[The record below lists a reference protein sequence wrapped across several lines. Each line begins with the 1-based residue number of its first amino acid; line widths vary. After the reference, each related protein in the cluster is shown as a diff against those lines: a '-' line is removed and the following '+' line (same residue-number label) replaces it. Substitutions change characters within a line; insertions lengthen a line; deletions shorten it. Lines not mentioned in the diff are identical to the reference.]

1 MDLRAIPHARHS
13 GCDGRAGI
21 AAAAILAL
29 LACCSLGAAADISD
43 PVPLSIEGYAGRAA
57 HPLSRRP

>member
-1 MDLRAIPHARHS
+1 MDLRAIPHVRRS

-21 AAAAILAL
+21 AAATILAL
-29 LACCSLGAAADISD
+29 LACCSLGAAADTSD